1 MARHRMRRCAA
12 RGCTQNVNR
21 SLLMCITHWRL
32 VPRDIKREIN
42 AAYRERGSN
51 PDAPVSQRY
60 ANALVAAVRAVK
72 TIEDAQA
79 SAGVA
84 LDPETLFVHPDDHS
98 NPLIDQWSEPDPPS
112 LAINSATEYPVIS
125 ICGPLSVEG
134 DVCADCNGRGG
145 TISGEMQGD
154 PDSYRTAY
162 VEFFESCAACVDNL
176 LCPGCMRPAP
186 TIDADDID
194 AFICELCGWRFER
207 SRFDPDEPEYDDYDY
222 TRDDFN
228 FDADR
233 ERRSK

>member
-1 MARHRMRRCAA
+1 
-12 RGCTQNVNR
+12 
-21 SLLMCITHWRL
+21 MCITHWRL

-72 TIEDAQA
+72 QIEDAQA
-79 SAGVA
+79 NAGVA
-84 LDPETLFVHPDDHS
+84 LDPETLFAHPDDYNS
-98 NPLIDQWSEPDPPS
+98 PVLDQ
-112 LAINSATEYPVIS
+112 YV
-125 ICGPLSVEG
+125 G

-145 TISGEMQGD
+145 TIQGEMQGD
-154 PDSYRTAY
+154 PDSHRTGY
-162 VEFFESCAACVDNL
+162 VEFFESCAACVDQK

-186 TIDADDID
+186 TIDADDIY
-194 AFICELCGWRFER
+194 AFICEVCGWSFDR
-207 SRFDPDEPEYDDYDY
+207 SRFDPDDEPSMSDFDPGGRYDY

-233 ERRSK
+233 ERRSQ